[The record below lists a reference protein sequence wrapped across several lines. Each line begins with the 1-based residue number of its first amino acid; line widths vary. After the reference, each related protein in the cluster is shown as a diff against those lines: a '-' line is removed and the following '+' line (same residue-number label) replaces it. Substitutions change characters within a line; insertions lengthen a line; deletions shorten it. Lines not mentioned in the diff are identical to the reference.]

1 MAKLYFRY
9 GAMNSGKSTVLMQV
23 AHNYD
28 ENDKKVILI
37 KSATDTKADNKVS
50 SRIGLERKVDYLI
63 KKEDHILDI
72 IDTVNIDCILVDE
85 AQFLTKDQ
93 ITELFVITKIKE
105 IPVICYGLKTDY
117 RSELFEG
124 SKRLLELADE
134 IEELKT
140 ICSCGKAAR
149 FNARYGKE
157 TNEFV
162 SEGEQIVIDGDDRYG
177 YKPLC
182 GKCYLEKVGLSIYD
196 EEVKGNFG
204 RVLIKNKAKN
214 V

>member
-9 GAMNSGKSTVLMQV
+9 GAMNCGKSTTLMQV

-28 ENDKKVILI
+28 ENDKKAILI

-72 IDTVNIDCILVDE
+72 IDTVNVDCILVDE

-105 IPVICYGLKTDY
+105 VPVICYGLKIDY

-149 FNARYGKE
+149 FNARYDKK
-157 TNEFV
+157 TNKFV
-162 SEGEQIVIDGDDRYG
+162 SEGEQVVIDGDNRYG

-182 GKCYLEKVGLSIYD
+182 GKCYLEKVGLPIYD
-196 EEVKGNFG
+196 EEV
-204 RVLIKNKAKN
+204 
-214 V
+214 